1 LNKEYK
7 KYIQSALSRRK
18 ENKRV
23 VHRLKKMKPAL
34 LNKLINNMHA
44 EAFEII
50 DCLECANCCSSISPA
65 VTDNDISKISKH
77 LRKKPNKVVQE
88 YMLLDNDKDYVM
100 NRTPCPF
107 LMLDNCCSI
116 YDSRPLACK
125 GYPHTDHNKM
135 HQILQLT
142 LRNTEVCPA
151 VCYIFERLNSIK

>member
-1 LNKEYK
+1 
-7 KYIQSALSRRK
+7 
-18 ENKRV
+18 
-23 VHRLKKMKPAL
+23 
-34 LNKLINNMHA
+34 MHA

-107 LMLDNCCSI
+107 LMPDNCCNI

>member
-18 ENKRV
+18 ENKRIV
-23 VHRLKKMKPAL
+23 DRLKKMKPTL
-34 LNKLINNMHA
+34 LNTLINNMHA

-50 DCLECANCCSSISPA
+50 DCLKCANCCSSISPV

-107 LMLDNCCSI
+107 LMPDNCCNI

-151 VCYIFERLNSIK
+151 VCYIFERLSSVK

>member
-1 LNKEYK
+1 
-7 KYIQSALSRRK
+7 
-18 ENKRV
+18 
-23 VHRLKKMKPAL
+23 MKPAL

>member
-1 LNKEYK
+1 
-7 KYIQSALSRRK
+7 
-18 ENKRV
+18 
-23 VHRLKKMKPAL
+23 MKPAL

-107 LMLDNCCSI
+107 LMPDNCCNI

>member
-1 LNKEYK
+1 MNKEYK

-18 ENKRV
+18 ENKRIV
-23 VHRLKKMKPAL
+23 DRLKKMKPTL
-34 LNKLINNMHA
+34 LNTLINNMHA

-50 DCLECANCCSSISPA
+50 DCLKCANCCSSISPV

-107 LMLDNCCSI
+107 LMPDNCCSI

-151 VCYIFERLNSIK
+151 VCYIFERLSSVK